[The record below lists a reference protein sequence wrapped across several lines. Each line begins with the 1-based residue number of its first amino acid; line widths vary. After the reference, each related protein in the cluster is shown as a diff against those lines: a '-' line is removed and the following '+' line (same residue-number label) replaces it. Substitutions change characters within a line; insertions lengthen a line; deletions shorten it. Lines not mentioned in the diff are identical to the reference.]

1 MDGEPEKKNDDST
14 LLLATGGGLTA
25 VALAGLATG
34 AVCPV
39 CVVGAPLLVGYGLY
53 KKYKSTEHVTSVE
66 HNNKRNGS

>member
-1 MDGEPEKKNDDST
+1 MDKEPERKDDDST
-14 LLLATGGGLTA
+14 LFLATGGGLTA

-53 KKYKSTEHVTSVE
+53 KKYKSKEHVKPV
-66 HNNKRNGS
+66 